1 MTDQPVFVLGE
12 ELRALELSGFATE
25 TEFQEL
31 LARHP
36 RVLDFGSL
44 ADGRPLRL
52 VLVAREM
59 GVPTDTEGGAA
70 YWLDHLF
77 VDADG
82 VPTLVEVKRATDTRI
97 RREVVGQMLD
107 YAANAARYWP
117 APLLRRAFEDT
128 CAKDGRPLEEAYGEL
143 LGDRSAEEFW
153 ASVEERLAAGQM
165 RLLFV
170 ADRIPLELRAIVE
183 FLNRQLRQ
191 TDVYAVELTQYRGGG
206 DLRVLV
212 PRIHGEVATAAK
224 SPSGR
229 RTTQRTTRADMDE
242 TLRSR
247 PDPEV
252 RRIATALLDHATAK
266 GRSEGGT
273 AKYRSTS
280 VYYPVSGR
288 AVPVWNLSL
297 QDGPVR
303 DDLSFAFG
311 SLTHHLGQDRAAAFA
326 AALPRIPGLVERLDA
341 LPAKGYNAWP
351 SVSLA
356 AIAAE
361 PGALEGI
368 LSAIEWLM
376 DGQEASGTGPPS
388 LPAPAPRRSSP
399 PE

>member
-12 ELRALELSGFATE
+12 ELRALELGGFETE
-25 TEFQEL
+25 AEFQEL

-44 ADGRPLRL
+44 ADGRPVRL

-59 GVPTDTEGGAA
+59 GVPTSTEGGPA

-117 APLLRRAFEDT
+117 AALLQRSFEDT
-128 CAKDGRPLEEAYGEL
+128 CLKDGRSVEEAYGEL

-153 ASVEERLAAGQM
+153 AAVEERLAAGQM

-170 ADRIPLELRAIVE
+170 ADQIPLELRAIVE

-206 DLRVLV
+206 ELRVLV

-229 RTTQRTTRADMDE
+229 RTAQRTTRADMDA
-242 TLRSR
+242 TIASR

-252 RRIATALLDHATAK
+252 RRIAAALLDHAAAM
-266 GRSEGGT
+266 GRPEGGT
-273 AKYRSTS
+273 AKYRSMS
-280 VYYPVSGR
+280 VYYPVAGR
-288 AVPVWNLSL
+288 QVPVWTLSL

-311 SLTHHLGQDRAAAFA
+311 SITHHLGREQAAAFA
-326 AALPRIPGLVERLDA
+326 ASLPALPGLRAKLEE
-341 LPAKGYNAWP
+341 LPAKGYHAWP
-351 SVSLA
+351 SVSLISLA
-356 AIAAE
+356 SE
-361 PGALEGI
+361 RGALEGI
-368 LSAIEWLM
+368 LSAIERLM
-376 DGQEASGTGPPS
+376 EGQE
-388 LPAPAPRRSSP
+388 SSP
-399 PE
+399 

>member
-1 MTDQPVFVLGE
+1 MSDQPVFVLGE
-12 ELRALELSGFATE
+12 ELQALELAGFETE
-25 TEFQEL
+25 QEFQEL

-44 ADGRPLRL
+44 SDGRPLRL
-52 VLVAREM
+52 TLVAREM
-59 GVPTDTEGGAA
+59 GIATTAECGAA

-117 APLLRRAFEDT
+117 AALLRRSFEET
-128 CAKDGRPLEEAYGEL
+128 CAQDGRPPAEAYGDI
-143 LGDRSAEEFW
+143 LGERSPDEFW
-153 ASVEERLAAGQM
+153 TTVEERLAAGQM

-183 FLNRQLRQ
+183 FLNRQMRQ
-191 TDVYAVELTQYRGGG
+191 TDVYAVELTQYRGAK

-212 PRIHGEVATAAK
+212 PRVHGEVATAAK

-242 TLRSR
+242 AIGSR
-247 PDPEV
+247 PDPDV
-252 RRIATALLDHATAK
+252 RRIATALLDHAAEW

-273 AKYRSTS
+273 AKYRSVS
-280 VYYPVSGR
+280 ASYPVSGR
-288 AVPVWNLSL
+288 QVPVWSLSL
-297 QDGPVR
+297 QDGPAK

-311 SLTHHLGQDRAAAFA
+311 SISHHLGRQRAAAFA
-326 AALPRIPGLVERLDA
+326 ALLPPVPELAERLRALPDKA
-341 LPAKGYNAWP
+341 YNAWP
-351 SVSLA
+351 SVSLSA
-356 AIAAE
+356 LASE
-361 PGALEGI
+361 PGALEDV
-368 LSAIEWLM
+368 LSAIRQLM
-376 DGQEASGTGPPS
+376 AGQESAV
-388 LPAPAPRRSSP
+388 
-399 PE
+399 

>member
-12 ELRALELSGFATE
+12 ELQPLELAGFETE
-25 TEFQEL
+25 AEFQEL

-59 GVPTDTEGGAA
+59 GVSTSTERGPA

-82 VPTLVEVKRATDTRI
+82 VPTLGEVKRATDTRI

-117 APLLRRAFEDT
+117 AALLQRSFEDT
-128 CAKDGRPLEEAYGEL
+128 RAKDGRSLEEAYGDL
-143 LGDRSAEEFW
+143 LGERSAEEFW
-153 ASVEERLAAGQM
+153 VMVEERLTAGQM

-183 FLNRQLRQ
+183 FLNRQMRR

-224 SPSGR
+224 SPSDGR
-229 RTTQRTTRADMDE
+229 TRRKTTRADMDAAIQ
-242 TLRSR
+242 SR
-247 PDPEV
+247 PNPEV
-252 RRIATALLDHATAK
+252 RRLATALLDH
-266 GRSEGGT
+266 
-273 AKYRSTS
+273 
-280 VYYPVSGR
+280 V
-288 AVPVWNLSL
+288 
-297 QDGPVR
+297 
-303 DDLSFAFG
+303 FAFG
-311 SLTHHLGQDRAAAFA
+311 DR
-326 AALPRIPGLVERLDA
+326 RSQ
-341 LPAKGYNAWP
+341 P
-351 SVSLA
+351 SRCLA
-356 AIAAE
+356 
-361 PGALEGI
+361 G
-368 LSAIEWLM
+368 
-376 DGQEASGTGPPS
+376 EASEGLGS
-388 LPAPAPRRSSP
+388 FRDRSSARP
-399 PE
+399 FDSASVRCRCALRKSTLMSALTIVPAHATTAPTRPSTTCCAGRCGFGTMWDRHEVRVRRGEHKHFRRPEVGDLTLVIDVM

>member
-1 MTDQPVFVLGE
+1 MTDQPVFFLGE
-12 ELRALELSGFATE
+12 ELQALELAGFETE
-25 TEFQEL
+25 EEFQEL

-52 VLVAREM
+52 TLVAREM
-59 GVPTDTEGGAA
+59 GVPTSTESGPA

-117 APLLRRAFEDT
+117 AALLRRSFEDT

-143 LGDRSAEEFW
+143 LGEGSADGFW
-153 ASVEERLAAGQM
+153 LTVEERLAAGQM

-183 FLNRQLRQ
+183 FLNRQMRQ
-191 TDVYAVELTQYRGGG
+191 TDVYAVELTQYRGGEG
-206 DLRVLV
+206 LRVLV
-212 PRIHGEVATAAK
+212 PRVHGEVATVAK

-229 RTTQRTTRADMDE
+229 RTAQRTTRAEMDAAI
-242 TLRSR
+242 RSR

-252 RRIATALLDHATAK
+252 RRIATVLLDRAAAD
-266 GRSEGGT
+266 GRPEGGT
-273 AKYRSTS
+273 AKYRSMS
-280 VYYPVSGR
+280 VHYLVSGR
-288 AVPVWNLSL
+288 QVPVWTLSL
-297 QDGPVR
+297 QDDPVC

-311 SLTHHLGQDRAAAFA
+311 SITHHLGRERAAAFA
-326 AALPRIPGLVERLDA
+326 ASLPAVPGLAERLEA
-341 LPAKGYNAWP
+341 LPAKEYNAWP
-351 SVSLA
+351 SVSLTA
-356 AIAAE
+356 LAAE
-361 PGALEGI
+361 PGALEGV
-368 LSAIEWLM
+368 LSAIRGLV
-376 DGQEASGTGPPS
+376 DGREAS
-388 LPAPAPRRSSP
+388 A
-399 PE
+399 

>member
-1 MTDQPVFVLGE
+1 MSEQPVFVLGK
-12 ELRALELSGFATE
+12 ELQALELAGFEDE

-52 VLVAREM
+52 MLVAREM
-59 GVPTDTEGGAA
+59 GVPASAESGSA

-117 APLLRRAFEDT
+117 AALLQRSFEDT
-128 CAKDGRPLEEAYGEL
+128 CVQDGRPLEEAYGEL
-143 LGDRSAEEFW
+143 LGGRAPEEFW
-153 ASVEERLAAGQM
+153 STVEERLAAGQM

-191 TDVYAVELTQYRGGG
+191 TDVYAVELSQYSGGG
-206 DLRVLV
+206 DLRVIV
-212 PRIHGEVATAAK
+212 PRVHGEVASTAK
-224 SPSGR
+224 TPSGR
-229 RTTQRTTRADMDE
+229 RPVQRTTRAEMDALIR
-242 TLRSR
+242 TR

-252 RRIATALLDHATAK
+252 RRIATALLDHAAAE
-266 GRSEGGT
+266 GRPEGGT
-273 AKYRSTS
+273 AKYRSMS
-280 VYYPVSGR
+280 VYYRVDGR
-288 AVPVWNLSL
+288 QVPVWTLSL
-297 QDGPVR
+297 QNGPVR

-311 SLTHHLGQDRAAAFA
+311 SITYHLGRDRAAAFA
-326 AALPRIPGLVERLDA
+326 ASLPAVPELTEKLEA
-341 LPAKGYNAWP
+341 LPAKEYNAWP
-351 SVSLA
+351 SVSLPA
-356 AIAAE
+356 LASQ
-361 PGALEGI
+361 PGGLESI
-368 LSAIEWLM
+368 LSAIRGLV
-376 DGQEASGTGPPS
+376 DGRAPSG
-388 LPAPAPRRSSP
+388 
-399 PE
+399 

>member
-12 ELRALELSGFATE
+12 ELQALERAGFETE
-25 TEFQEL
+25 EEFQEL

-36 RVLDFGSL
+36 RVLDFGSP

-59 GVPTDTEGGAA
+59 GVPTSTESGSA

-117 APLLRRAFEDT
+117 AALLQRSFEDT
-128 CAKDGRPLEEAYGEL
+128 CVKDGRSPEEVYAEL
-143 LGDRSAEEFW
+143 LGERSADEFW
-153 ASVEERLAAGQM
+153 STVEERLAAGRM

-183 FLNRQLRQ
+183 FLNRQMRQ

-212 PRIHGEVATAAK
+212 PRVHGEVATAAK

-229 RTTQRTTRADMDE
+229 RTTQRTTRAEMDAAI
-242 TLRSR
+242 RSR

-252 RRIATALLDHATAK
+252 RRIATTLLDHAAAG
-266 GRSEGGT
+266 GRPEGGT
-273 AKYRSTS
+273 ARYRSMS

-288 AVPVWNLSL
+288 QVPVWTLSL

-311 SLTHHLGQDRAAAFA
+311 SITYHLGRERAAAFA
-326 AALPRIPGLVERLDA
+326 ASLPAVPGLVEKLEA
-341 LPAKGYNAWP
+341 LPDKAYNAWP

-356 AIAAE
+356 TLASA

-368 LSAIEWLM
+368 LSAVERLV
-376 DGQEASGTGPPS
+376 DGQEPS
-388 LPAPAPRRSSP
+388 A
-399 PE
+399 